1 MKIKLE
7 MNAVKRS
14 KWYEFVI
21 RFVFGGLVAATAGII
36 AKKFGPA
43 TGGLFLAFP
52 AIFPATATL
61 IESHEKRKKR
71 KAGLDGTRRGRQAAG
86 IDAAGAAIGAIGLI
100 GFAVVLRLSLSSTPT
115 WLSLCLAALTWAVLS
130 FAGWS
135 LWRGKFVKT
144 LLAKIKHP
152 SHHPFPSR

>member
-14 KWYEFVI
+14 KWYEFLI

-36 AKKFGPA
+36 AKQFGPA
-43 TGGLFLAFP
+43 IGGLFLAFP

-71 KAGLDGTRRGRQAAG
+71 EAGFDGTRRGRQAAG
-86 IDAAGAAIGAIGLI
+86 IDAAGAALGAIGLI
-100 GFAVVLRLSLSSTPT
+100 GFAAVLRLLIVSTSP
-115 WLSLCLAALTWAVLS
+115 WLSLFLATLVWAVLS
-130 FAGWS
+130 FAGWN
-135 LWRGKFVKT
+135 LWRGRRKRAT
-144 LLAKIKHP
+144 ITDA
-152 SHHPFPSR
+152 

>member
-14 KWYEFVI
+14 KWYEFLI

-36 AKKFGPA
+36 AKQFGPA
-43 TGGLFLAFP
+43 IGGLFLAFP

-71 KAGLDGTRRGRQAAG
+71 EAGFDGTRRGRQAAG
-86 IDAAGAAIGAIGLI
+86 IDAAGAALGAIGLI
-100 GFAVVLRLSLSSTPT
+100 GFAAVLRLLIVSTSP
-115 WLSLCLAALTWAVLS
+115 WLSLFLATLVWAVLS
-130 FAGWS
+130 FAGWN
-135 LWRGKFVKT
+135 LWKGKQKRT
-144 LLAKIKHP
+144 TITDA
-152 SHHPFPSR
+152 

>member
-14 KWYEFVI
+14 KWYEFLI

-36 AKKFGPA
+36 AKQFGPA
-43 TGGLFLAFP
+43 IGGLFLAFP

-71 KAGLDGTRRGRQAAG
+71 EAGFDGTRRGRQAAG
-86 IDAAGAAIGAIGLI
+86 IDAAGAALGAIGLI
-100 GFAVVLRLSLSSTPT
+100 GFAAVLRLLIVSTSP
-115 WLSLCLAALTWAVLS
+115 WLSLFLATLVWAVLS
-130 FAGWS
+130 FAGVWPNP
-135 LWRGKFVKT
+135 T
-144 LLAKIKHP
+144 
-152 SHHPFPSR
+152 